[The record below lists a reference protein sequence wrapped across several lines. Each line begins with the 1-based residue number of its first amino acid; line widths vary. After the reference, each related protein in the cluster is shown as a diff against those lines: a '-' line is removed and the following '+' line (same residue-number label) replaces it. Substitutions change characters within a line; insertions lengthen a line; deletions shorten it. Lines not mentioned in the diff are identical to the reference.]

1 MASLSKLTVV
11 EGGTILAE
19 HITQFFDSLSGL
31 EAYDNVY
38 YFCQ

>member
-1 MASLSKLTVV
+1 MASLAKGTIV
-11 EGGTILAE
+11 EGGIILAE

-38 YFCQ
+38 YF